1 MNKRIGMLTG
11 ALALALVWVGFSYV
25 QSMRPVSTNTSAGAP
40 GVTTSQAGAKA
51 PVADFALKDENG
63 QTHRLTDYKGQ
74 IVALVFYASW

>member
-1 MNKRIGMLTG
+1 MNKRIVMLAG

-25 QSMRPVSTNTSAGAP
+25 QSMRPVSPDMSAGAS
-40 GVTTSQAGAKA
+40 GVTSSQTGAKT